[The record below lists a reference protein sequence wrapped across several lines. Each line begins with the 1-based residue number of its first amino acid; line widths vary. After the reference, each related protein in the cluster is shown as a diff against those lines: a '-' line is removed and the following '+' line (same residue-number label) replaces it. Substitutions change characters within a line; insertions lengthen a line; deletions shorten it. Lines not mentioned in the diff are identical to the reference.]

1 MSGTITIDKKVLPI
15 DGETN
20 ILELVRKA
28 GVDLPA
34 FCYHFELSDFG
45 ACRMCIVEEEKLGF
59 IASCSTPPADGMV
72 IRTTT
77 PRLQRMR
84 RTILELLLADH
95 DRDCTICE
103 KSGQCRLQELTL
115 RFGIGN
121 IRFGKDRE
129 PLPRDTSS
137 PSLVRDPNKCVLCG
151 NCVRNCSEIQGIGV
165 LDFAYRGAAVQV
177 IPAFNKSLAEGECV
191 GCGQCI
197 QACPTAALTIKFE
210 IDAVWAALSDP
221 HKRVI
226 VQTAPAVRVALG
238 EEFGEKAGTI
248 STGKMVAALRR
259 LGFHEIYD
267 TSFAADLTTM
277 EETTEFLH
285 HLETGEHLPQFT
297 SCCPAW
303 VKYAEH
309 FHSDLLPQL
318 STCRSPQ
325 QMLGSLLKKFYAKE
339 QGLSPQDIFVVSV
352 MPCTAKKFEARRP
365 ELTTEGSPDVD
376 AVISTHELARMI
388 REMGIV
394 FAELEDDSFD
404 LPFGFASGAG
414 TIFGVFSGVSTAVI
428 RTAIYKLSGKRPP
441 VDFAFT
447 PVEGFPNVNEAIVP
461 VGNRVIRIATVHTL
475 GAAKKLIAALR
486 AGELSYHLVEVMACP
501 GGCVAGGGQP
511 LINNIQVRQQRAGG
525 MRAADR
531 LKQIRTVQD
540 NPFISEL
547 YQQWLKEPGSD
558 VAHHALHTTYASRRR
573 VFEQFIPVVAAERPT
588 MEIQVCV
595 GTSCYLRGSY
605 GVIQELAALI
615 EKQGLSDRVNVQA
628 TFCLEQC
635 DRGPSAVIDGQ
646 ILEGVTEERL
656 PAIFEEMVVK
666 KLAQLSLQ
674 SISCVKD

>member
-1 MSGTITIDKKVLPI
+1 MSGTVTIDERVVPI
-15 DGETN
+15 NGEKN
-20 ILELVRKA
+20 LLELIRKA
-28 GVDLPA
+28 GVDIPA

-45 ACRMCIVEEEKLGF
+45 ACRMCIVEEKKLGF
-59 IASCSTPPADGMV
+59 IASCSTPPAYGMV

-95 DRDCTICE
+95 DRDCTICK

-115 RFGIGN
+115 RFGIDN

-129 PLPRDTSS
+129 ALPRDELSA
-137 PSLVRDPNKCVLCG
+137 SLVRDPNKCVLCG

-177 IPAFNKSLAEGECV
+177 IPAFNKSLAEVECV

-210 IDAVWAALSDP
+210 TDAVWAALSDP

-238 EEFGEKAGTI
+238 EEFGGKPGTI

-267 TSFAADLTTM
+267 TSFAADLTAM

-285 HLETGEHLPQFT
+285 RFEKGESLPQFT

-309 FHSDLLPQL
+309 FHSELLHQL
-318 STCRSPQ
+318 STCRSPH

-365 ELTTEGSPDVD
+365 EFTTEGSSDVD

-394 FAELEDDSFD
+394 FEELEDDSYDF
-404 LPFGFASGAG
+404 PFGFASGAG
-414 TIFGVFSGVSTAVI
+414 TIFGASGGVSTAVI

-441 VDFAFT
+441 VDFTFT
-447 PVEGFPNVNEAIVP
+447 PVEGFPNVAEAIVP
-461 VGNRVIRIATVHTL
+461 VGDGAIRIATVHTL
-475 GAAKKLIAALR
+475 GAAKKLIAAMR
-486 AGELSYHLVEVMACP
+486 SGELSYHLVEVMACP
-501 GGCVAGGGQP
+501 GGCIGGGGQP
-511 LINNIQVRQQRAGG
+511 LISNIQVRQQRAQG
-525 MRAADR
+525 MRGADK
-531 LKQIRTVQD
+531 LQQIRAPQD
-540 NPFISEL
+540 NLFIKEL
-547 YQQWLKEPGSD
+547 YQRWLEQPGSD
-558 VAHHALHTTYASRRR
+558 VAHHALHTGYTSRRR
-573 VFEQFIPVVAAERPT
+573 VFEQFIPVVAAERPAVD
-588 MEIQVCV
+588 IKVCV

-615 EKQGLSDRVNVQA
+615 EKQQLTDRVNLQA

-635 DRGPSAVIDGQ
+635 DRGPSVVIDGHL
-646 ILEGVTEERL
+646 LEGVTEERL

-666 KLAQLSLQ
+666 NLA
-674 SISCVKD
+674 

>member
-1 MSGTITIDKKVLPI
+1 
-15 DGETN
+15 
-20 ILELVRKA
+20 
-28 GVDLPA
+28 
-34 FCYHFELSDFG
+34 
-45 ACRMCIVEEEKLGF
+45 MCIVEEEKLGF

-103 KSGQCRLQELTL
+103 KSGQCRLQDLTL
-115 RFGIGN
+115 RFGISN
-121 IRFGKDRE
+121 IRFGKARE
-129 PLPRDTSS
+129 ALPRDEQSA
-137 PSLVRDPNKCVLCG
+137 SLVRDPNKCVLCG

-165 LDFAYRGAAVQV
+165 LDFTYRGAAIQV
-177 IPAFNKSLAEGECV
+177 IPAFNKSLTEVECV

-210 IDAVWAALSDP
+210 TDAVWAALSDP
-221 HKRVI
+221 RKRVI

-238 EEFGEKAGTI
+238 EEFGDKAGTI
-248 STGKMVAALRR
+248 TTGKMVAALRR

-267 TSFAADLTTM
+267 TCFAADLTAM

-285 HLETGEHLPQFT
+285 RFEKGENLPQFT

-309 FHSDLLPQL
+309 FHSELLGQL
-318 STCRSPQ
+318 STCRSPH
-325 QMLGSLLKKFYAKE
+325 QMLGSLLKKFYARE
-339 QGLSPQDIFVVSV
+339 QGISPQDIFMVSV
-352 MPCTAKKFEARRP
+352 MPCTAKKFEAKRP

-394 FAELEDDSFD
+394 FDELEDDSYD

-414 TIFGVFSGVSTAVI
+414 TIFGYSSGVATAVI

-441 VDFAFT
+441 VDFAFMQ
-447 PVEGFPNVNEAIVP
+447 VAGFPNVAEAIVP
-461 VGNRVIRIATVHTL
+461 VGDKTIRIATVRTL

-486 AGELSYHLVEVMACP
+486 AGKLSYHLVEVMACP
-501 GGCVAGGGQP
+501 EGCVAGGGQP
-511 LINNIQVRQQRAGG
+511 QIRKIEDRLGRAQG
-525 MRAADR
+525 MQAADR

-540 NPFISEL
+540 NPFIGEL
-547 YQQWLKEPGSD
+547 YQRWLKEPGSD
-558 VAHHALHTTYASRRR
+558 VAHHALHTTYTSRRR
-573 VFEQFIPVVAAERPT
+573 VFGQFIPVVSAKRPT
-588 MEIQVCV
+588 IDIKVCV

-605 GVIQELAALI
+605 GVIQELTALI
-615 EKQGLSDRVNVQA
+615 ERRQLTDRVNLEA

-635 DRGPSAVIDGQ
+635 DRGPSVVIDGQ
-646 ILEGVTEERL
+646 LLQGVTEERL
-656 PAIFEEMVVK
+656 PAIFDEMIK
-666 KLAQLSLQ
+666 MIK
-674 SISCVKD
+674 

>member
-1 MSGTITIDKKVLPI
+1 MSGTITIDQKVLPI
-15 DGETN
+15 NGEKN
-20 ILELVRKA
+20 LLELIRKA
-28 GVDLPA
+28 SVDLPA

-45 ACRMCIVEEEKLGF
+45 ACRMCIVEEEKMGF
-59 IASCSTPPADGMV
+59 IASCSTPPTNGMV

-84 RTILELLLADH
+84 RTILELLLANH
-95 DRDCTICE
+95 DRDCTICD

-121 IRFGKDRE
+121 IRFGKDQE

-137 PSLVRDPNKCVLCG
+137 PSLIRDPNKCVLCG

-165 LDFAYRGAAVQV
+165 LDFAYRGAGIQV
-177 IPAFNKSLAEGECV
+177 VPAFNKPMGEGECV

-210 IDAVWAALSDP
+210 TDAVWAALANPS
-221 HKRVI
+221 KRVI
-226 VQTAPAVRVALG
+226 VQTAPAVRTALA
-238 EEFGEKAGTI
+238 EEFGKKPGTL

-259 LGFHEIYD
+259 LGFHEVYD
-267 TSFAADLTTM
+267 TCFSADLTAM

-285 HLETGEHLPQFT
+285 RFKKGEKLPQFT

-303 VKYAEH
+303 VKYVEQ
-309 FHSDLLPQL
+309 FHPELIEQL

-325 QMLGSLLKKFYAKE
+325 QMFGSLIKKFYARE

-365 ELTTEGSPDVD
+365 EFITEGSRDVD

-394 FAELEDDSFD
+394 FEELEEDSYD
-404 LPFGFASGAG
+404 LPYGFASGAG
-414 TIFGVFSGVSTAVI
+414 NIFGISDGVSTAVI
-428 RTAIYKLSGKRPP
+428 RTAIYELSGKRLPA
-441 VDFAFT
+441 DFAFT
-447 PVEGFPNVNEAIVP
+447 PVEGLPNVSEAIVP
-461 VGNRVIRIATVHTL
+461 VGEKAIRIATVHTL

-486 AGELSYHLVEVMACP
+486 AGKVSYHLIEVMTCP
-501 GGCVAGGGQP
+501 EGCIGGGGQP
-511 LINNIQVRQQRAGG
+511 LISNTQARQERAQG

-531 LKQIRTVQD
+531 LQQIHAPQD
-540 NPFISEL
+540 NLFIKEV
-547 YQQWLKEPGSD
+547 YKKWLNQPGSD
-558 VAHHALHTTYASRRR
+558 SAHHALHTTYASRRR
-573 VFEQFIPVVAAERPT
+573 VFEQDISVVAAERPT
-588 MEIQVCV
+588 MDIKVCV

-605 GVIQELAALI
+605 AIIQELAALI
-615 EKQGLSDRVNVQA
+615 DQHNLTERVNLGA

-635 DRGPSAVIDGQ
+635 DRGPSVVIDGHL
-646 ILEGVTEERL
+646 LEGVTKERL
-656 PAIFEEMVVK
+656 PVIFKERVMN
-666 KLAQLSLQ
+666 ST
-674 SISCVKD
+674 

>member
-1 MSGTITIDKKVLPI
+1 MSGTITIDQKQLPI
-15 DGETN
+15 DGEDN
-20 ILELVRKA
+20 LLELIRKA
-28 GVDLPA
+28 SVDLPA

-45 ACRMCIVEEEKLGF
+45 ACRMCIVEEEKMGF

-103 KSGQCRLQELTL
+103 RSGQCRLQELTL

-129 PLPRDTSS
+129 TLPRDDLSA
-137 PSLVRDPNKCVLCG
+137 SLVRDPNKCVLCG

-177 IPAFNKSLAEGECV
+177 IPAFNKSLAEVECV

-210 IDAVWAALSDP
+210 IDSVWAALSDP

-238 EEFGEKAGTI
+238 EEFAGKAGAI

-259 LGFHEIYD
+259 LGFHEVYD
-267 TSFAADLTTM
+267 TCFAADLTAM

-285 HLETGEHLPQFT
+285 RFEKGDNLPQFT

-309 FHSDLLPQL
+309 FHSELLDQI
-318 STCRSPQ
+318 STCRSPH
-325 QMLGSLLKKFYAKE
+325 QMLGALAKKFYARE

-352 MPCTAKKFEARRP
+352 MPCTAKKFEAKRP
-365 ELTTEGSPDVD
+365 EFTTEGSPDVD

-394 FAELEDDSFD
+394 FEELEDDSYD

-414 TIFGVFSGVSTAVI
+414 IGFGYSGGVSTALI
-428 RTAIYKLSGKRPP
+428 RTAIYKLSGKRLAL
-441 VDFAFT
+441 DFPFT
-447 PVEGFPNVNEAIVP
+447 PVEGFPNVNETIVP
-461 VGNRVIRIATVHTL
+461 VGDREIRIATVHTL
-475 GAAKKLIAALR
+475 GAAKKLITALR

-501 GGCVAGGGQP
+501 GGCINGGGQP
-511 LINNIQVRQQRAGG
+511 LISDAQARQQRAQGIRG
-525 MRAADR
+525 ADK
-531 LKQIRTVQD
+531 LQQIRAPQD
-540 NPFISEL
+540 NLFIKEV
-547 YQQWLKEPGSD
+547 YQRWLEQPGSD
-558 VAHHALHTTYASRRR
+558 VAHRTLHTGYTSRRR
-573 VFEQFIPVVAAERPT
+573 VFGQFIPIVAAERPVVD
-588 MEIQVCV
+588 IKVCV
-595 GTSCYLRGSY
+595 GTSCHLRGAY
-605 GVIQELAALI
+605 GVIQELTALI
-615 EKQGLSDRVNVQA
+615 EKQQLTDRVNLEA

-635 DRGPSAVIDGQ
+635 DRGPSVVIDGHL
-646 ILEGVTEERL
+646 LEGVTEERL

-666 KLAQLSLQ
+666 NL
-674 SISCVKD
+674 V